1 MSPVPTKVAS
11 RISDGIKKFQPI
23 VELAKSRDINESDT
37 VVVMID
43 ILSNVF
49 GFDKYTDI
57 TTEHAIK
64 GTYCDLALKI
74 DGKLKLLIEVKAI
87 GSDLKESHAK
97 QAIDYAANEGLE
109 WVILSNAVHWKVF
122 KVVLNKSIQPV
133 LVCDIDFLALKYRS
147 QDDVE
152 RMFIFTKEAINRSSL
167 DQFYTQKQATSKF
180 IIGNLICTESI
191 INSIRKELRLIFP
204 DIKVQT
210 DEIKKVLLEEV
221 IKREIIEGEDSENA
235 KRKIMKVYKKR
246 DKSQEKDTQAVKVDA
261 VAEENS
267 GTVTVTG

>member
-1 MSPVPTKVAS
+1 MPSIPTKVAA
-11 RISDGIKKFQPI
+11 RISEGIKKFQPI

-43 ILSNVF
+43 ILSHVF
-49 GFDKYTDI
+49 GFDKYSDI

-122 KVVLNKSIQPV
+122 KVVILI
-133 LVCDIDFLALKYRS
+133 
-147 QDDVE
+147 
-152 RMFIFTKEAINRSSL
+152 SL
-167 DQFYTQKQATSKF
+167 H
-180 IIGNLICTESI
+180 
-191 INSIRKELRLIFP
+191 
-204 DIKVQT
+204 
-210 DEIKKVLLEEV
+210 
-221 IKREIIEGEDSENA
+221 
-235 KRKIMKVYKKR
+235 
-246 DKSQEKDTQAVKVDA
+246 
-261 VAEENS
+261 
-267 GTVTVTG
+267 

>member
-1 MSPVPTKVAS
+1 MSPVPSKVAS
-11 RISDGIKKFQPI
+11 RISEGIKKFQPI

-37 VVVMID
+37 VVLMID
-43 ILSNVF
+43 ILSHVF

-87 GSDLKESHAK
+87 GIDLKDPHAK
-97 QAIDYAANEGLE
+97 QAIDYAANQGLE

-133 LVCDIDFLALKYRS
+133 LICDIDFLSLKHRS
-147 QDDVE
+147 QEDIE
-152 RMFIFTKEAINRSSL
+152 RMFVFTKEAINRSSL
-167 DQFYTQKQATSKF
+167 DQFYSQKQATSKF

-191 INSIRKELRLIFP
+191 INSIKKELRLIFP
-204 DIKVQT
+204 DIKVQA
-210 DEIKKVLLEEV
+210 DEIKKVLLEEI
-221 IKREIIEGEDSENA
+221 IKREIIEGEDSETA
-235 KRKIMKVYKKR
+235 KRRIMKVYRKKEKMLGKDIPV
-246 DKSQEKDTQAVKVDA
+246 DKIDTVSEGNGESAA
-261 VAEENS
+261 I
-267 GTVTVTG
+267 TG